1 MTSRHTGTPTN
12 PAAGSPVPVRAAQ
25 ATVPG
30 GPSFSGPP
38 LEGEG
43 GNTSPAACSP
53 PPRALTGP
61 RAAGDSPS
69 SPQLRRERAAAERP
83 TSGAGADAPLLGSAP
98 GQRRTSAPAGGA
110 LASTQADSVPP
121 DRPNPIA
128 AAMSE
133 AQLDAHVRE
142 LCKGLG
148 LLRYHTHDSRRS
160 PSGFPDLVCVGPRGV
175 LFRELKRQRG
185 KVSAEQQEWLDALTA
200 AGESAAVWRPAS
212 LLSGAIAAE
221 LAAISAWRV
230 RRGQRCVCDTYG
242 SCPEGCPMCP
252 VCGGQAA

>member
-1 MTSRHTGTPTN
+1 MTATPET
-12 PAAGSPVPVRAAQ
+12 PAAERPPVARRAAR
-25 ATVPG
+25 ASAPG
-30 GPSFSGPP
+30 GPSSSGPP

-43 GNTSPAACSP
+43 GST
-53 PPRALTGP
+53 
-61 RAAGDSPS
+61 
-69 SPQLRRERAAAERP
+69 SPQLSRERAAAGIPGPETAP
-83 TSGAGADAPLLGSAP
+83 ASPLLGQAAVRARSKI
-98 GQRRTSAPAGGA
+98 PAGGA
-110 LASTQADSVPP
+110 LDADSVLP

-200 AGESAAVWRPAS
+200 TGQNAAVWRPAS

-221 LAAISAWRV
+221 LAGISAWRT
-230 RRGQRCVCDTYG
+230 RRGTRCVCDAYG
-242 SCPEGCPMCP
+242 SCPQGCAMCP
-252 VCGGQAA
+252 VCGGEAA